1 MKRVLTADVVLT
13 LDRSDHIYRP
23 GYVLVADDRIEAVGG
38 KAEWAGE
45 ADERIE
51 FGGRL
56 LMPGLINAHTHTPM
70 VLFRGMA
77 EGRSLLTW
85 EGWHDTIRVL
95 EEVMTPDM
103 VPPAVL
109 VSCAEM
115 IRTGTTCFA
124 DHYFHMDRIIPAV
137 RDSGLRAALAYGIV
151 EMGDTA
157 QRERELAA
165 AEAFLDSVRGE
176 PRLMGW
182 IGPHAFFV
190 DNSPAAIEREVELS
204 DRYATGLHIHLATS
218 GEEDA
223 FCLEHFGRSAVQQM
237 ESLGVLRRPLIAAHC
252 ITVPEAD
259 FEALASHDFTAVV
272 AASACMKA
280 GADVAPLNAMRQA
293 GINSAIGTDNVTNN
307 NSYDMFNE
315 MQTTAKLMALR
326 ERSPGAI
333 SAREILDMAT
343 MGGARALGLQDSI
356 GSLEAGKKADLIS
369 LDFTGIG
376 WPPDE
381 AQDLFTALVYA
392 VTGLHVCDVMVDGK
406 WLLKDGGLT
415 TIEYANARSDLN
427 SAFSELQ
434 RRRQETEDRR

>member
-280 GADVAPLNAMRQA
+280 GAEVAPLRAMRQA
-293 GINSAIGTDNVTNN
+293 GINTAIGTDNVTNN

-434 RRRQETEDRR
+434 RRRHETEDRK

>member
-151 EMGDTA
+151 EMGDMA

-434 RRRQETEDRR
+434 RRRHETEDRK